1 MSTLESGKFHRNFS
15 AQSKPS
21 APTPHARASAITRRT
36 GATFLPR
43 CLRRER
49 PDRNTNRSRLKS
61 LRALMHRMRRGIV
74 SSGVL
79 LIGLGHKWVGQP
91 HFSSAV
97 SRGQGAWIKANG
109 AILIVCD
116 QPPSRSIS
124 ARIRRCSPMARAP
137 AWSIAAAFP
146 SSGFPGQ
153 F

>member
-1 MSTLESGKFHRNFS
+1 LSTLESGKFHRNFS
-15 AQSKPS
+15 AQSEPS
-21 APTPHARASAITRRT
+21 APARRARASAITRRT

-49 PDRNTNRSRLKS
+49 PDRNTNQSRLKAF
-61 LRALMHRMRRGIV
+61 ALTHRMRRGIV

-79 LIGLGHKWVGQP
+79 LIGLGHKWVGQL

-124 ARIRRCSPMARAP
+124 ARIRHCSPMARPP